1 MPRPIVSLPS
11 NPQET
16 PAHVKLARL
25 DPNWPSRQRPY
36 CSGMRPA
43 TAIVILIL
51 LALIVIAGAFQLRSI
66 LTG

>member
-1 MPRPIVSLPS
+1 
-11 NPQET
+11 
-16 PAHVKLARL
+16 
-25 DPNWPSRQRPY
+25 
-36 CSGMRPA
+36 MRPA